1 VHFAQTED
9 IWLKSASE
17 GKSGISLIEEGCKE
31 ASHLTKKADQKEAT
45 EKLVRMISDEAL
57 IIPLWK
63 EPVGIMHQNY
73 VHTMFNLRGFIHW
86 ASYDDWMEKH

>member
-1 VHFAQTED
+1 
-9 IWLKSASE
+9 
-17 GKSGISLIEEGCKE
+17 
-31 ASHLTKKADQKEAT
+31 
-45 EKLVRMISDEAL
+45 MISDEAL